1 MNGSA
6 RAGLSLAGENYMEN
20 QFILTDDKSIV
31 PAAGEASPG
40 AVFSSEAELRRL
52 LREWPLRGLVELWNR
67 LPGVR
72 PVTKFENREV
82 AVARLWRTIQPPPE
96 SGEPGAPKA
105 RPRRK
110 VFSPPKPGSKADH
123 ILTLL
128 QQPHG
133 ATLDNLMSATGWQ
146 AHSVR
151 GFLSNLKRK
160 RGWNLRSRK
169 QDGQR
174 LYRLGK

>member
-1 MNGSA
+1 
-6 RAGLSLAGENYMEN
+6 MEN
-20 QFILTDDKSIV
+20 EFLLTDDKSIV
-31 PAAGEASPG
+31 SAAGEASPG
-40 AVFSSEAELRRL
+40 AVFSSGAELRRL

-72 PVTKFENREV
+72 PVTKFENREI
-82 AVARLWRTIQPPPE
+82 AIARLWKTIQPREE
-96 SGEPGAPKA
+96 SGEAGAPKA

-110 VFSPPKPGSKADH
+110 VFAPPKPGSKADR

-128 QQPHG
+128 QQPEG

-160 RGWNLRSRK
+160 RGWNVRSRK